1 MDKLNIT
8 FNLFKVVD
16 GRTKTDI
23 YADLVKQVYSDEH
36 GYGFTDVYVD
46 EMVLSALLVKK
57 VPTYYK
63 TWDETQQMMVNKTL
77 LIMKEIKFFMDFI
90 SHHIY
95 VEGGVSSMNHLKQAL
110 RNTCW
115 KTFVYEDLTIKPF
128 NLLQSFI
135 KDNIM
140 GTLNEICIADFKF
153 ENVLIG
159 KYTAKL
165 IDSKIPFELIQQH
178 SDTISKFKASVQ
190 IEDADAEITIK
201 NRNSMVISCSEED
214 KYMVFDYI
222 SSKIY

>member
-23 YADLVKQVYSDEH
+23 YADLIKQIYSDEL
-36 GYGFTDVYVD
+36 GYGFTEVYLD
-46 EMVLSALLVKK
+46 DMLLSALLVKK

-63 TWDETQQMMVNKTL
+63 TWNETEQMMEKKTL
-77 LIMKEIKFFMDFI
+77 LIMKEIKFFMDFK
-90 SHHIY
+90 SHHLY
-95 VEGGVSSMNHLKQAL
+95 VEGGASSMNLLKQAL
-110 RNTCW
+110 RNSCW

-135 KDNIM
+135 EDNIM
-140 GTLNEICIADFKF
+140 GTLNEICISDFKF
-153 ENVLIG
+153 DNVLIG

-165 IDSKIPFELIQQH
+165 IDSQIPFDLIKQH
-178 SDTISKFKASVQ
+178 SDTISKFKAAVQ
-190 IEDADAEITIK
+190 IENAEAEITIK

-214 KYMVFDYI
+214 KYTVFDYV

>member
-8 FNLFKVVD
+8 FNLFKVID
-16 GRTKTDI
+16 GRTKYEI
-23 YADLVKQVYSDEH
+23 YADLIKRIYSDEL
-36 GYGFTDVYVD
+36 GFGFTDVYLD
-46 EMVLSALLVKK
+46 ETLLSALLVKK

-63 TWDETQQMMVNKTL
+63 TWNEAQQMMEKKTL
-77 LIMKEIKFFMDFI
+77 LIMKEIKFFIDFK
-90 SHHIY
+90 SHHLY
-95 VEGGVSSMNHLKQAL
+95 VEGGVSSLNYLKQAL
-110 RNTCW
+110 RNACW

-128 NLLQSFI
+128 NLLNSFVE
-135 KDNIM
+135 DNIM
-140 GTLNEICIADFKF
+140 CALNEISISDFKF

-165 IDSKIPFELIQQH
+165 IDSQIPFGLIQQH

-190 IEDADAEITIK
+190 IENSEAEITIK

-214 KYMVFDYI
+214 KYTILDYI